1 MMKVRTFVIADDDP
15 QAGEGTVSD
24 FLAQVRAD
32 RIETAYTPG
41 GWRVLIVYTDP
52 RQAEEAEQIASVI
65 AANLRAWRDRLV
77 RGSGAD
83 AQQVLPDDLLATIA
97 QYVPTTTLELRVVLS
112 AHEAGEGLLRHE
124 QGIVQVV
131 RQTLDELS

>member
-15 QAGEGTVSD
+15 LAGEGAVSD
-24 FLAQVRAD
+24 FLAQVQAD
-32 RIETAYTPG
+32 RIDTAYAPG

-52 RQAEEAEQIASVI
+52 RRAEEAEQIASVI
-65 AANLRAWRDRLV
+65 AANLRAWRDQLAAASR
-77 RGSGAD
+77 RD
-83 AQQVLPDDLLATIA
+83 PQEVLPEDLLTKIA

-112 AHEAGEGLLRHE
+112 AHEAGEALRRHDE
-124 QGIVQVV
+124 EIVHIV